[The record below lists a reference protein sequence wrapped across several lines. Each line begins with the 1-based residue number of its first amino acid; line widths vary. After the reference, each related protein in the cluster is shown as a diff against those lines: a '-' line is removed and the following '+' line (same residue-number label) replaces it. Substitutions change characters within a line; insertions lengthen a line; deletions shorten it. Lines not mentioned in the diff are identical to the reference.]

1 MSETI
6 HLSRAERQHLQL
18 QADILDAAF
27 LEFSEHGYSQK
38 AVIDI
43 VNVSLQLFKKWRRI
57 RYFSS
62 KFRL

>member
-6 HLSRAERQHLQL
+6 HLSLAEGQRLQL

-27 LEFSEHGYSQK
+27 LEFSKHGYSQK

-43 VNVSLQLFKKWRRI
+43 VNVYLQLFKT
-57 RYFSS
+57 
-62 KFRL
+62 